1 METKLQALTR
11 IVKERPNER
20 LTSLAHILNTDFLKQ
35 CFEELKRNRAPGVD
49 GVTWEEYGKDL
60 DKNIEELVSKMKA
73 LRYIPQPVKRVY
85 IPKDDGSKRG
95 LGIPSIEDKVV
106 QMGIKKILET
116 IYEPVFLDSP
126 YGFRPGLS
134 AHDAVEKVWHTIMLH
149 PVSWV
154 ADIDIEKFFDTI
166 DHKRMME
173 LLQKRIN
180 DPNFLRWIGRFL
192 KAGIMEEG
200 VLAESDKGTP
210 QGGVLSPVLAN
221 IYLHYTLDEWFQ
233 NDVKKQSKGYAELTR
248 YADDFVT
255 CFEHEADAQAFKTK
269 LEKRLEEN
277 GLKVSAKKSKVIEFG
292 RFPWMRWKRGGKK
305 PGTFDFLGFTHSC
318 GTGKAGKFKVE
329 QRTSSKR
336 LKKKVKM
343 TGIWLKNIRN
353 LVKRSEWWEVL
364 KRKLVGHYQYYGI
377 SGNFK
382 AINKFYFYVKRLAM
396 KWSNRRSQKKSFN
409 WMSFNRFLRK
419 NPLPTPK
426 ICHKAAIRGCNAEE
440 PYVVTPQVRFREGGP
455 VLTRTG
461 VGL

>member
-35 CFEELKRNRAPGVD
+35 CYEELKRNRAPGVD

-60 DKNIEELVSKMKA
+60 DKNIEGLVSKMKA
-73 LRYIPQPVKRVY
+73 LKYIPQPVKRAY

-116 IYEPVFLDSP
+116 IYEPVFLDSS
-126 YGFRPGLS
+126 YGFRLGLS
-134 AHDAVEKVWHTIMLH
+134 AHDALEKVWHTVMLH
-149 PVSWV
+149 PVNWI

-180 DPNFLRWIGRFL
+180 DPNFLRLIGRFL
-192 KAGIMEEG
+192 KSGIMEDG

-233 NDVKKQSKGYAELTR
+233 NDVKKQAKGYAELTR
-248 YADDFVT
+248 YADDFIV
-255 CFEHEADAQAFKTK
+255 CFEHETDAQAFKSK

-277 GLKVSAKKSKVIEFG
+277 GLKVSAEKSKVIEFG

-336 LKKKVKM
+336 FTKKVKM

-353 LVKRSEWWEVL
+353 LVKMPEWWGVL
-364 KRKLVGHYQYYGI
+364 KMKLVGHYQYYGI
-377 SGNFK
+377 TGNYK
-382 AINKFYFYVKRLAM
+382 AIKKFYINILRLVM

-409 WMSFNRFLRK
+409 WKEFYHYVQK

-426 ICHKAAIRGCNAEE
+426 ICHKVAIRGCNAEE
-440 PYVVTPQVRFREGGP
+440 PYVVTPQVRFCEGGQ
-455 VLTRTG
+455 VLSLAG